1 MLILPIKVIQKFSL
15 NMIGFLRITDKK
27 IIINILINLRMQYTG
42 YISVADIRQIWVSM
56 GRHCRVMANN
66 ED

>member
-1 MLILPIKVIQKFSL
+1 
-15 NMIGFLRITDKK
+15 MIGFLRITDKK